1 MSNFLSERYEQKC
14 KYGWHEPQDLGIPP
28 QHYKAVRPKRKFKK
42 IVEAAAKTLI
52 SAGLAM
58 QDFLTDLTIARTG
71 VWQPSKAWTYYF
83 TTFKTQKNINCST
96 GLEGHPPKQESRKT
110 P

>member
-1 MSNFLSERYEQKC
+1 MARATGFGNSPSN
-14 KYGWHEPQDLGIPP
+14 
-28 QHYKAVRPKRKFKK
+28 YKAVRSKRKFKK

-71 VWQPSKAWTYYF
+71 VWQPSKAWTYYN
-83 TTFKTQKNINCST
+83 KVD
-96 GLEGHPPKQESRKT
+96 ERRKT
-110 P
+110 